1 MTDGLQRQGVGQP
14 AACEELGL
22 SEPENWTVDANLL
35 MRTVCFITFHKV
47 EIILK
52 LEEIDFDQIHCRIND
67 MVSFLW
73 DPGFA
78 LEQNS
83 VFLNCRHFRSR
94 QVCVSFSVSD
104 FHMKTLRST
113 VDRPLGSDSTKLIC
127 WCFQSA
133 GCLLTSLTMAV
144 CLFVFI

>member
-14 AACEELGL
+14 AACEELGP

-35 MRTVCFITFHKV
+35 MRTVCFITSHKV

-78 LEQNS
+78 LEQKS
-83 VFLNCRHFRSR
+83 VFF
-94 QVCVSFSVSD
+94 
-104 FHMKTLRST
+104 
-113 VDRPLGSDSTKLIC
+113 KLPT
-127 WCFQSA
+127 F
-133 GCLLTSLTMAV
+133 
-144 CLFVFI
+144 